1 MAANRLMISGIKGA
15 MFGLQT
21 RQQSKETNYKHIS
34 EDMDLISA
42 SRF

>member
-15 MFGLQT
+15 MFGLQR